1 MTRRKFI
8 AVAGGAAAAWPLLVR
23 AQQPALPVIGYLGSS
38 SFSAST
44 NQMAGFRLGLEEAS
58 LVEGKGFSI
67 EYRWSDGDYDRL
79 PAMIAEWIKR
89 PVAVILASGL
99 PAALVAK
106 SATSEVPIVFVMG
119 ADPVKSGIV
128 AGLNLPGGNI
138 TGISQY
144 YGALGGKRLEMLR
157 EVAPSVNVVAVL
169 TDPNNPN
176 SKGHLTDVESVAR
189 TVGQKLVVASVRQV
203 DEFDEAFASFAH
215 ENAGALLVADDP
227 FFTVNRKRIV
237 TLAAQLG
244 LPAIYYTR
252 EYAEDGGLITYGSST
267 NENYR
272 QAGGLVARVL
282 KGAKPSDLPVQ
293 QPTKF
298 ELVINLKTAKRLGLT
313 VPPTLLGR
321 ADEVIE

>member
-1 MTRRKFI
+1 MNRREFVTLI
-8 AVAGGAAAAWPLLVR
+8 GGAAAALPLVAR
-23 AQQPALPVIGYLGSS
+23 AQQPGLPVIGYLGSS

-58 LVEGKGFSI
+58 LVAGKSFTI
-67 EYRWSDGDYDRL
+67 EYRWSDGRYDRL
-79 PAMIAEWIKR
+79 PEMVAEWVKR
-89 PVAVILASGL
+89 PIAVILASGL
-99 PAALVAK
+99 PAALAAK
-106 SATSEVPIVFVMG
+106 SATSDVPIVFVMG

-128 AGLNLPGGNI
+128 AGLDRPGSNI

-157 EVAPSVNVVAVL
+157 EVAPGANVVAVL

-176 SKGHLTDVESVAR
+176 SQGHLTDVESVAHAI
-189 TVGQKLVVASVRQV
+189 GLKLVVASVREA
-203 DEFDEAFASFAH
+203 DEFDGAFANFAR
-215 ENAGALLVADDP
+215 EKAGSLLVADDP

-237 TLAAQLG
+237 ALAAKLR

-267 NENYR
+267 NDNYR
-272 QAGGLVARVL
+272 QAAGLVARVL

-298 ELVINLKTAKRLGLT
+298 ELVINLRTAKLLGTT
-313 VPPTLLGR
+313 VPPALIAR
-321 ADEVIE
+321 ADEVID